1 MVERAVQ
8 ARQTAQSRLA
18 GVGRRRS
25 GKHASDTWIA
35 TEGGTPR
42 MESNLTELDPFLLRV
57 ATHHSCLTLSI
68 RFYAVFSETVLLHKR
83 TAVAARKE
91 ILN

>member
-1 MVERAVQ
+1 
-8 ARQTAQSRLA
+8 
-18 GVGRRRS
+18 
-25 GKHASDTWIA
+25 
-35 TEGGTPR
+35 

-68 RFYAVFSETVLLHKR
+68 RFYAVFFETVLLHKR
-83 TAVAARKE
+83 TAVAVRKE